1 MTIRLSRLLLALALP
16 ACSVLAI
23 GLALPHALA
32 GDDQALARRLSAT
45 GQILP
50 LEKIIARA
58 RTIKAGKVLET
69 ELEDKKGRYV
79 YEVEV
84 LDRQGQV
91 WEVKLDART
100 GALIELENDD

>member
-1 MTIRLSRLLLALALP
+1 MMRLSRVLSTLALLACLGIVASLALP
-16 ACSVLAI
+16 R
-23 GLALPHALA
+23 ALA
-32 GDDQALARRLSAT
+32 DDDQSLARRLSAA

-58 RTIKAGKVLET
+58 TAIKAGKVLET

-84 LDRQGQV
+84 LDSQGEV